1 MYKLCNLPETSAF
14 SFAQITA
21 LSIVFQVLIVLG
33 MFNFGLGHNLLY
45 CRWHPAV
52 QKAFHMQI
60 ASRIL
65 DWLETDHPLL
75 EYYKFLGEQVHHPR
89 MSSCKKKRDKRKKV
103 DICWSNWLLFHL
115 RLEKEGK

>member
-1 MYKLCNLPETSAF
+1 MPETSPF

-33 MFNFGLGHNLLY
+33 MYNFGLGHNLLY

-52 QKAFHMQI
+52 QKVFHMQI

-65 DWLETDHPLL
+65 DWLETDHQLL

-89 MSSCKKKRDKRKKV
+89 MSSCKKREISVRRWTYVGQIGFYFIYVWKK
-103 DICWSNWLLFHL
+103 
-115 RLEKEGK
+115 KENRP